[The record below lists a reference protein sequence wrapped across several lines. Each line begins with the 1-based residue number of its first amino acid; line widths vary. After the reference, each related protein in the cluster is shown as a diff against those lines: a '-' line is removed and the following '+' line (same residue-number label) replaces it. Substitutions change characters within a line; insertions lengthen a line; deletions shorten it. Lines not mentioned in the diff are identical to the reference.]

1 MLQWAVSEIGFD
13 RAPVLSC
20 SCLPDWL
27 LSVSNPTSFFPALQV
42 GRARQEGLR
51 HEAGSRRITRRLRP
65 PAGHPPDLQ
74 GQGLLEGVCIIAAK
88 QPAASA
94 HTQRCIRATRSPS
107 PPISL
112 CHAQVKNS
120 WGPTWGEEG
129 YVRMARNKNM
139 CGIAMQPSYP
149 TGVKAATSTVEEQA

>member
-1 MLQWAVSEIGFD
+1 MHHSSQ
-13 RAPVLSC
+13 
-20 SCLPDWL
+20 
-27 LSVSNPTSFFPALQV
+27 
-42 GRARQEGLR
+42 
-51 HEAGSRRITRRLRP
+51 
-65 PAGHPPDLQ
+65 
-74 GQGLLEGVCIIAAK
+74 
-88 QPAASA
+88 AASNTA
-94 HTQRCIRATRSPS
+94 AQTAIRATHSPS
-107 PPISL
+107 PAISL